1 MLKVQKFKSS
11 NLESKIKVQIPNFHF
26 ADQKFK
32 IPDLKRKHYNSKVNI
47 FSLNTNLC
55 FKRRKINQ
63 KFQNLNEKIQIK
75 IQRFKNSKI
84 NKFKD

>member
-63 KFQNLNEKIQIK
+63 KFQNLNEKNPN
-75 IQRFKNSKI
+75 KNSKI
-84 NKFKD
+84 QEFKD

>member
-63 KFQNLNEKIQIK
+63 KFQNLNEKNPN
-75 IQRFKNSKI
+75 KNSKI
-84 NKFKD
+84 QKFKD